1 MVANALLDFVQKAVP
16 TGRKLKI
23 LLYGASGSG
32 KTRAALTF
40 PRPLLVDAE
49 GGSAFYRGRP
59 GVGEFLVK
67 DTKALSDLEKIISL
81 VQADNGKTVDTLI
94 VDPIT
99 VFYDVQKDAMA
110 RTAKDGALG
119 FREWARINNRMKAI
133 YNSLTNLPVHVIVI
147 ARESV
152 EYEGEGNNL
161 KKVGQ
166 KPDSDKALPYVFDF
180 SIRMN
185 ADHSGVVVKS
195 RGLELAK
202 NNRLDKVNWEAFQPV
217 LGSTNG
223 AQLKIVDDESVV
235 ESEAALLVEEE
246 NKAANKVVNINKGRE
261 TLGSGSME
269 RRAPYDTPRTNGFVG
284 NNALKEQPEI
294 EQPAETE
301 TPPPSGDVPAD
312 PTPSE
317 NIGKWEFF
325 QPLMAHESVKNA
337 APDSIQR
344 KNMIALLKKNGAFN
358 SGKLSSMVWRIQ
370 TYRKLRTEGFDEADA
385 ARAAATAP
393 DELEGFGE

>member
-1 MVANALLDFVQKAVP
+1 MSANPLLDFVSKAVP

-49 GGSAFYRGRP
+49 GGSAFYRGRT
-59 GVGEFLVK
+59 GIGEFLVK
-67 DTKALSDLEKIISL
+67 DTKSLTDLEKVISL
-81 VQADNGKTVDTLI
+81 VQQDNGKSVDTLI
-94 VDPIT
+94 IDPIT

-119 FREWARINNRMKAI
+119 FREWARINNRMKSL

-161 KKVGQ
+161 KKIGQ

-185 ADHSGVVVKS
+185 ADHTGTVIKS

-202 NNRLDKVNWEAFQPV
+202 NNRLEAVNWTVFQPAV
-217 LGSTNG
+217 ENTSGG
-223 AQLKIVDDESVV
+223 KQLVVASDEDAI
-235 ESEAALLVEEE
+235 ESEAT
-246 NKAANKVVNINKGRE
+246 I
-261 TLGSGSME
+261 
-269 RRAPYDTPRTNGFVG
+269 
-284 NNALKEQPEI
+284 LKI
-294 EQPAETE
+294 EQPALSIVERPTNG
-301 TPPPSGDVPAD
+301 TPPPAPNGDVPKN

-317 NIGKWEFF
+317 NKWCSKETIAQFGIDVRDATGVRDMTPPDVARLGLGDSTKFYSYAMWNKAYTTQALAIDAIKIAFETEMTAKPATPTSEPVSENEMLFPPPTDLAKIGF
-325 QPLMAHESVKNA
+325 
-337 APDSIQR
+337 
-344 KNMIALLKKNGAFN
+344 
-358 SGKLSSMVWRIQ
+358 
-370 TYRKLRTEGFDEADA
+370 
-385 ARAAATAP
+385 
-393 DELEGFGE
+393 